1 MKTSS
6 TERAA
11 GTHRITAPAARLNI
25 RELVNLGHRMRRGH
39 WLNQRRA
46 EVLAA
51 AEHQL
56 AVRRMSPAQLA
67 CHDPSCRWCR
77 VLVPWTGKG
86 LEMLLKSRDSGAAP
100 TPQLGDLGANRDV
113 APPEDTK

>member
-1 MKTSS
+1 MKTDS

-11 GTHRITAPAARLNI
+11 GTLRITAPAAPVNI

-39 WLNQRRA
+39 WLNQRIA

-56 AVRRMSPAQLA
+56 AVRRMSAAQLA
-67 CHDPSCRWCR
+67 RHDPSCRWCR

-86 LEMLLKSRDSGAAP
+86 LEMLLKSRHSGTAP
-100 TPQLGDLGANRDV
+100 TPELCDLAANRDV